1 MPTVYRVIVGA
12 SGSPASL
19 QALRYAQHLARDYD
33 ATLVPVLAWL
43 PPCGDLADRRT
54 PNEELRRLWA
64 QDAGQRLQDA
74 LHLAWGTP
82 PTDLPVQP
90 LVPAWPPRP
99 GSGRRRLPPRRPAGG
114 RGRPPRRPRLG
125 RRRPGEPLL
134 PRPRP
139 VPGPGPAPA
148 PARLRNTPRRARPGV
163 PAPHPHHCPDLSRQ
177 APSSRLADPAGSH
190 RHRPIHRPH
199 RTGSSPRTS
208 EYTDHPCIKRS
219 ALDTSRSDAAI
230 RSLSVIA

>member
-99 GSGRRRLPPRRPAGG
+99 GSGPAAAA
-114 RGRPPRRPRLG
+114 PS
-125 RRRPGEPLL
+125 
-134 PRPRP
+134 
-139 VPGPGPAPA
+139 PGPPA
-148 PARLRNTPRRARPGV
+148 
-163 PAPHPHHCPDLSRQ
+163 
-177 APSSRLADPAGSH
+177 AG
-190 RHRPIHRPH
+190 
-199 RTGSSPRTS
+199 
-208 EYTDHPCIKRS
+208 
-219 ALDTSRSDAAI
+219 
-230 RSLSVIA
+230 